1 MFEEEKSYL
10 KAYIEQISEQSRKG
24 GKGAYICPV
33 CHSGEGRNRTGAFHI
48 YDEIQWKC
56 FSCDRGGDI
65 FDLIGYVEDID
76 KFKDQLKRVR
86 ELFNLSTECDEFKN
100 HRTEYL
106 NYKAVFPLKEEE
118 KEEKK
123 DNYSSFYNEATKHL
137 CETDYFL
144 KRGLSFSTV
153 QRFKVGY
160 VKKWKHP
167 HVTNPNV
174 PETPR
179 LIIPLSES
187 CYFARDTREIVPE
200 YQLNYVKQK
209 VGGSDLFNKSEL
221 FKKSMDPIF
230 IVEGE
235 IDAMSIVEVGGK
247 AVGLG
252 SIGNINKLIN
262 LVSDLKIDRTFILSL
277 DQDEKGREAEL
288 KLAEQFRNKKIKFIS
303 FKLTIDDVKDPND
316 MLVKNKGVFNKMVEY
331 AINQTKSE
339 KERYLEYSTA
349 NHLPKFF
356 NGITN
361 GSNNT
366 CIKTNFEGLDDLL
379 EGGLYEGLYCVGAIS
394 SLGKTTFVTQIADQI
409 AAQGTDVL
417 IFSIEMSRWE
427 IISKSISR
435 HTVIESIAS
444 NSDIRNAKTARGIT
458 EGSRY
463 SGYSNPEIDLINKAG
478 ENYLQYCKNI
488 YIVEGTGLIGVELI
502 RKTVENHLKYTGKVP
517 VVIIDYLQILYP
529 VNERLT
535 EKQNTDRSVI
545 ELKRISRDYKTPV
558 IAISSFN
565 RENYKSVV
573 SMQSFKESGAIEY
586 SSDVLIGLQLKGTGQ
601 GNFDVNEAKSR
612 NPREIELVVL
622 KNRNGRTGIKMDFD
636 YYAMYNYFREK

>member
-10 KAYIEQISEQSRKG
+10 KAYIEQISEPSRKG
-24 GKGAYICPV
+24 GKGAYICPL

-65 FDLIGYVEDID
+65 FDLIGYVEGLV

-86 ELFNLSTECDEFKN
+86 ELFNLSTECDELKN
-100 HRTEYL
+100 QRTEYL
-106 NYKAVFPLKEEE
+106 NSNAVFPLKEEE
-118 KEEKK
+118 KK
-123 DNYSSFYNEATKHL
+123 DNYLSFYNEATKHL

-167 HVTNPNV
+167 KVTNPNV

-187 CYFARDTREIVPE
+187 CYFARDTREIVPGT
-200 YQLNYVKQK
+200 QLSYMKQK
-209 VGGSDLFNKSEL
+209 VGGSDIFNKSEL
-221 FKKSMDPIF
+221 FKKSTDPIF

-247 AVGLG
+247 AVALG

-262 LVSDLKIDRTFILSL
+262 LISDLKIDRTFILSL

-288 KLAEQFRNKKIKFIS
+288 KLAEQFRSKKIKFIS
-303 FKLTIDDVKDPND
+303 CKLTIDDVKDPND
-316 MLVKNKGVFNKMVEY
+316 MLVKNKGVFNKMVEN

-349 NHLPKFF
+349 NHLSKFF
-356 NGITN
+356 NDITN
-361 GSNNT
+361 GSNT
-366 CIKTNFEGLDDLL
+366 SCIKTNFEGLDDLL

-463 SGYSNPEIDLINKAG
+463 SGYSNPEKDLIKKAVA
-478 ENYLQYCKNI
+478 NYSQYCKNI
-488 YIVEGTGLIGVELI
+488 YIVEGTGPIGVELI
-502 RKTVENHLKYTGKVP
+502 RKTVENHLKYTGKAP

-545 ELKRISRDYKTPV
+545 ELKRISRDFKTPV

-622 KNRNGRTGIKMDFD
+622 KNRNGRTSIKMEFD
-636 YYAMYNYFREK
+636 YYAMYNYFKEK

>member
-1 MFEEEKSYL
+1 M
-10 KAYIEQISEQSRKG
+10 
-24 GKGAYICPV
+24 
-33 CHSGEGRNRTGAFHI
+33 
-48 YDEIQWKC
+48 
-56 FSCDRGGDI
+56 
-65 FDLIGYVEDID
+65 
-76 KFKDQLKRVR
+76 
-86 ELFNLSTECDEFKN
+86 
-100 HRTEYL
+100 
-106 NYKAVFPLKEEE
+106 
-118 KEEKK
+118 
-123 DNYSSFYNEATKHL
+123 
-137 CETDYFL
+137 
-144 KRGLSFSTV
+144 
-153 QRFKVGY
+153 
-160 VKKWKHP
+160 
-167 HVTNPNV
+167 TNPNV

-179 LIIPLSES
+179 LIIPLSGS
-187 CYFARDTREIVPE
+187 CYFARDTRDIVPE
-200 YQLNYVKQK
+200 PQLNYIKQK
-209 VGGSDLFNKSEL
+209 VGGSDIFNKSEL
-221 FKKSMDPIF
+221 FKKSTDPIF

-247 AVGLG
+247 AVALG

-356 NGITN
+356 NDITN
-361 GSNNT
+361 GSNT
-366 CIKTNFEGLDDLL
+366 SCVKTNFEGLDDLL

-427 IISKSISR
+427 IISKSLSR

-463 SGYSNPEIDLINKAG
+463 AGYSTPEIDLIKKAG
-478 ENYLQYCKNI
+478 ENYSQYCKNI
-488 YIVEGTGLIGVELI
+488 YIVEGTGPIGVELI

-545 ELKRISRDYKTPV
+545 ELKRISRDFKTPV

-586 SSDVLIGLQLKGTGQ
+586 SSDVLIGLQLKGTGPA
-601 GNFDVNEAKSR
+601 NFDVNEAKSR

-622 KNRNGRTGIKMDFD
+622 KNRNGRTGIKMEFD
-636 YYAMYNYFREK
+636 YYAMYNYFKEK

>member
-10 KAYIEQISEQSRKG
+10 KAFIEQISEQSRKG
-24 GKGAYICPV
+24 GKGAYICPL

-65 FDLIGYVEDID
+65 FDLIGYVEGLV

-86 ELFNLSTECDEFKN
+86 ELFNLSTECDGFNYQKS
-100 HRTEYL
+100 EYL
-106 NYKAVFPLKEEE
+106 NSNAVFPLKE
-118 KEEKK
+118 EEKK

-167 HVTNPNV
+167 KVTNPNV

-200 YQLNYVKQK
+200 PQLNYTKQK
-209 VGGSDLFNKSEL
+209 VGGSDIFNKSEL
-221 FKKSMDPIF
+221 FKKSTDPIF

-356 NGITN
+356 NDITN
-361 GSNNT
+361 GSNT
-366 CIKTNFEGLDDLL
+366 SCVKTNFEGLDDLL

-427 IISKSISR
+427 IISKSLSR

-463 SGYSNPEIDLINKAG
+463 SSYSNPEIDLINKAG
-478 ENYLQYCKNI
+478 ENYSQYCKNI
-488 YIVEGTGLIGVELI
+488 YIVEGTGPIGVELI

-517 VVIIDYLQILYP
+517 VVIID
-529 VNERLT
+529 
-535 EKQNTDRSVI
+535 
-545 ELKRISRDYKTPV
+545 
-558 IAISSFN
+558 
-565 RENYKSVV
+565 
-573 SMQSFKESGAIEY
+573 
-586 SSDVLIGLQLKGTGQ
+586 
-601 GNFDVNEAKSR
+601 
-612 NPREIELVVL
+612 
-622 KNRNGRTGIKMDFD
+622 
-636 YYAMYNYFREK
+636 